1 IGDRLMVRPIVEEEK
16 KTASGI
22 IIPNMGKKEGE
33 TPRGKVL
40 EVGEKSLVKKGD
52 TVYYHKHA
60 GTEIDKYLI
69 LRIDDILCLK
79 V

>member
-1 IGDRLMVRPIVEEEK
+1 MGDRLIVKPIKEKEK

-22 IIPNMGKKEGE
+22 IIPDMGKKEGE

-40 EVGEKSLVKKGD
+40 EVGEKSLVNKGD

-60 GTEIDKYLI
+60 GTEIDDYLV